1 MQQTIHCS
9 TTTHG
14 FRKSMLFS
22 QGIKPSYQLSPYAC
36 TRQRHATRNLSKSNP
51 SKLIATFLP
60 SSKNL
65 RIWSPEQTR
74 HSPRFL
80 TFSDKWCGRYKWQK
94 SGLEVSMLAYVK
106 FEIISVECGVQQKG
120 VGVRKFGTD
129 DGDDEVGQTYF
140 AHDRREVPC
149 RSPRS

>member
-1 MQQTIHCS
+1 
-9 TTTHG
+9 
-14 FRKSMLFS
+14 MLFS

-60 SSKNL
+60 PRTSGSGRLSRLNTVSAF
-65 RIWSPEQTR
+65 SP
-74 HSPRFL
+74 
-80 TFSDKWCGRYKWQK
+80 FSDEWCGRYEWQK

-106 FEIISVECGVQQKG
+106 FKIISVECGVQQKG

-129 DGDDEVGQTYF
+129 DGDDEVVQTYF